1 MGRHTKHLIQLLHE
15 VVDDP
20 RIGAEIGVWK
30 GEGSAHLLREFPE
43 MTLIMVDPFKAYP
56 PESVSQGNMSKK
68 NQEQF
73 HRVAGK
79 AIRNTAF
86 AADRRILMVAASH
99 LAATTVVQ
107 SGMLDFVFIDG
118 DHLYDWVKK
127 DIQYWS
133 RAVRLGGLVAGH
145 DYGGPGD
152 REGRYGVK
160 RAVDEWGEKI
170 SVKIGIRPRT
180 VWWYKKEEE

>member
-1 MGRHTKHLIQLLHE
+1 MGRHTKHLIQLIRE
-15 VVDDP
+15 VVGEP
-20 RIGAEIGVWK
+20 KIGAEIGVWK
-30 GEGSAHLLREFPE
+30 GEGSANLLREFPA

-86 AADRRILMVAASH
+86 AADRRILMVAPSH
-99 LAATTVVQ
+99 LAVGVIHPE
-107 SGMLDFVFIDG
+107 SLDFVFIDG
-118 DHLYDWVKK
+118 DHLYDWVRN
-127 DIQYWS
+127 DISYWS
-133 RAVRLGGLVAGH
+133 DKVRTGGLVSGH

-160 RAVDEWGEKI
+160 RAVDEWGKLRNIE
-170 SVKIGIRPRT
+170 IGIRPRT
-180 VWWYKKEEE
+180 VWWYRKP